1 MVLALNARQQ
11 QELERAAPR
20 LDESASRLGQ
30 TESRLVGVERE
41 LGETHQ
47 NWRSLTMSC
56 AHCVSNAMNCAE
68 WDDAA
73 QAQAAQQEELR
84 VLRSD
89 KESAQRAVASLRQQL
104 QEAKAE
110 RAGES
115 VTAAPAPCYCHCSCC
130 SKRTKRS

>member
-1 MVLALNARQQ
+1 MLRKQ
-11 QELERAAPR
+11 
-20 LDESASRLGQ
+20 
-30 TESRLVGVERE
+30 
-41 LGETHQ
+41 
-47 NWRSLTMSC
+47 
-56 AHCVSNAMNCAE
+56 
-68 WDDAA
+68 
-73 QAQAAQQEELR
+73 QAAQQEELR

-115 VTAAPAPCYCHCSCC
+115 ATAAPARRYCHCSCC